1 MLTPLQMDMEPE
13 NHRWLRQFSSTT
25 QWVWGSVVLS
35 RASISVYPHIFAQ
48 DRTSRTAKIAL
59 ASALLSVYLAHERRG
74 VPPLDAASPA
84 PAAFSGPSGAGNA
97 RDGLQ
102 ATCLCQGIH
111 HLPATLMFTRPQ
123 VPRI

>member
-1 MLTPLQMDMEPE
+1 M
-13 NHRWLRQFSSTT
+13 
-25 QWVWGSVVLS
+25 
-35 RASISVYPHIFAQ
+35 
-48 DRTSRTAKIAL
+48 IAL

-84 PAAFSGPSGAGNA
+84 PPAASSGPSGAGNA

-111 HLPATLMFTRPQ
+111 HFTMPQ

>member
-13 NHRWLRQFSSTT
+13 NHRWFRQFSSTT
-25 QWVWGSVVLS
+25 QWIWGSVVLS

-74 VPPLDAASPA
+74 VPPLDTASPA
-84 PAAFSGPSGAGNA
+84 PPAASSGPSGAGNA

-102 ATCLCQGIH
+102 ATCFCQGIH
-111 HLPATLMFTRPQ
+111 HSTMPQ